1 MKTSSKWPFFVQT
14 GGKSY
19 VRQSLI
25 LPLDSAFAEGMKV
38 LYLPAQAKAK
48 SPAYIEI
55 SAAIQYCRRKAGD
68 SKEGVYMWAIPSLK
82 AARTRLKAAKP

>member
-1 MKTSSKWPFFVQT
+1 MKKSSKWPFFVQT

-38 LYLPAQAKAK
+38 LYLPA
-48 SPAYIEI
+48 
-55 SAAIQYCRRKAGD
+55 
-68 SKEGVYMWAIPSLK
+68 
-82 AARTRLKAAKP
+82 RTRLKAAK